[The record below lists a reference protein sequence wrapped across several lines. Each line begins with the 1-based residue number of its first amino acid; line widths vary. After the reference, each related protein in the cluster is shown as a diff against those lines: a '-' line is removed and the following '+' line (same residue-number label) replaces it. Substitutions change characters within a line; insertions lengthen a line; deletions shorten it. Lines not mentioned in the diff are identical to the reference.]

1 MNLAMKIII
10 NAAKETPRGF
20 FAPLVGAYKGICAEL
35 RAMDSINKPN
45 INKKVHSRT

>member
-10 NAAKETPRGF
+10 KAAKETPRGF

-35 RAMDSINKPN
+35 HATDSIKTPA
-45 INKKVHSRT
+45 INKKVR